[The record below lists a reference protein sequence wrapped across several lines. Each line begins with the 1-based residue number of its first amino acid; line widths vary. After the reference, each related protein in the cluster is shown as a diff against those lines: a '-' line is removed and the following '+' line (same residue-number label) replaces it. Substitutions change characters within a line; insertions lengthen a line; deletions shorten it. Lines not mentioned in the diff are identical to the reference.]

1 MAIEGSRWLDFP
13 ETLAIR
19 KRPCMGGSSSKAKE
33 AKEKEKEKE
42 KGAKEKGAASQQQHR
57 VTPVAK
63 RPPDATARSTPQ
75 PSPRQAASAPAA
87 ALPAGSPSTLDSAA
101 RPNNSLLQEF
111 SNEAAVELQ
120 LNESSHPESSADLEA
135 IAKEVLGTP
144 ASPGSA
150 SSARSSRLSYGS
162 ASSAA
167 SADSS
172 AGYSPSSA
180 ASPQPW
186 L

>member
-1 MAIEGSRWLDFP
+1 
-13 ETLAIR
+13 
-19 KRPCMGGSSSKAKE
+19 MGGSSSKAKE

-42 KGAKEKGAASQQQHR
+42 KEKGAKDKGAASQQQHR

-120 LNESSHPESSADLEA
+120 LNESSHPERSADRR
-135 IAKEVLGTP
+135 GR
-144 ASPGSA
+144 G
-150 SSARSSRLSYGS
+150 R
-162 ASSAA
+162 
-167 SADSS
+167 
-172 AGYSPSSA
+172 
-180 ASPQPW
+180 
-186 L
+186 

>member
-1 MAIEGSRWLDFP
+1 
-13 ETLAIR
+13 
-19 KRPCMGGSSSKAKE
+19 MGGSSSKAKE

-101 RPNNSLLQEF
+101 RSNNSLLQINSSGDIKHLR
-111 SNEAAVELQ
+111 SNL
-120 LNESSHPESSADLEA
+120 
-135 IAKEVLGTP
+135 
-144 ASPGSA
+144 
-150 SSARSSRLSYGS
+150 Y
-162 ASSAA
+162 
-167 SADSS
+167 
-172 AGYSPSSA
+172 
-180 ASPQPW
+180 
-186 L
+186 